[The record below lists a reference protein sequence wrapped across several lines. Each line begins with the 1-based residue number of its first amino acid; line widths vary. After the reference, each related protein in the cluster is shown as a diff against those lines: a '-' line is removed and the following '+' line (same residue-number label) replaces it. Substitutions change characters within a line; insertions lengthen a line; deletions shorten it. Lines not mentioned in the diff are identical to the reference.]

1 MKRFMIGSYNGRNAV
16 SCLRFGLSRG
26 STRRRSYGVAYVHGY
41 VLRLSGDQNMVVEG
55 VSIQAE
61 TSRGRNLVTSEALVL
76 ALCPKVS
83 QASRRS
89 RWRRRCPG
97 PFDGGDG
104 TRRWRTWDEGLT
116 HPQESARD
124 AQGVGGT
131 EARRILGVRVY
142 PLSEVHMPERIVA

>member
-76 ALCPKVS
+76 AFVPRFPRRAGARAGAGAGVARAPLT
-83 QASRRS
+83 AATGRLRSRRLILAYSVS
-89 RWRRRCPG
+89 RN
-97 PFDGGDG
+97 
-104 TRRWRTWDEGLT
+104 
-116 HPQESARD
+116 
-124 AQGVGGT
+124 
-131 EARRILGVRVY
+131 
-142 PLSEVHMPERIVA
+142 

>member
-1 MKRFMIGSYNGRNAV
+1 
-16 SCLRFGLSRG
+16 
-26 STRRRSYGVAYVHGY
+26 
-41 VLRLSGDQNMVVEG
+41 MVVEG

-61 TSRGRNLVTSEALVL
+61 TSRGSYLVTSEALVL

-104 TRRWRTWDEGLT
+104 TSPIPSTDSGL
-116 HPQESARD
+116 
-124 AQGVGGT
+124 
-131 EARRILGVRVY
+131 LGLEELR
-142 PLSEVHMPERIVA
+142 